1 MGEQSKDHCTAR
13 STSISLN
20 SSLVGK
26 IPPPEQSGGGIILC
40 MDTPEW
46 DDYKPKEIE
55 LPKPIIPE
63 NILKDLTEFV
73 QNALEKE
80 NKLMSITSDVLD
92 QLYME
97 IGGDEETASLV
108 ISYIQRRHKWDVE
121 LLAERRD
128 VDEVL
133 YREHDLF
140 DEHMWDKVM
149 NTKAISDLHH
159 EVWKL
164 SQKYISRAIKEVLAS
179 DNGTSEEPAF

>member
-1 MGEQSKDHCTAR
+1 LGEQSKDHRTAR

>member
-1 MGEQSKDHCTAR
+1 MGEQSKDHRTAR

>member
-1 MGEQSKDHCTAR
+1 
-13 STSISLN
+13 
-20 SSLVGK
+20 
-26 IPPPEQSGGGIILC
+26 

-80 NKLMSITSDVLD
+80 NKLMSITSDLLD
-92 QLYME
+92 QLYRE

-164 SQKYISRAIKEVLAS
+164 SQKYISRAIKEVLSS
-179 DNGTSEEPAF
+179 DNGTPEEPAF

>member
-1 MGEQSKDHCTAR
+1 LGEQSKDHCTAR

-92 QLYME
+92 QLYRE

-149 NTKAISDLHH
+149 NSKAISDLHH

-164 SQKYISRAIKEVLAS
+164 SQLYISRAINEVLRS
-179 DNGTSEEPAF
+179 DNGTPEEPAF